1 MFSVLNEQEKEI
13 VTMAMEEKKFEF
25 LLFFFKYFFQTWR
38 LGYKIRRRW

>member
-25 LLFFFKYFFQTWR
+25 LLFFKNIFSRPGDWVIK
-38 LGYKIRRRW
+38 